1 MLRSLNAGVSGIQQF
16 QQKLDVVGNNIANSN
31 TAGFKS
37 ARAEFE
43 DAFSQSLAGGSAS
56 PMQVGSGVST
66 ASIRSRFT
74 DGIAVSTGVASNM
87 AIEGDG
93 FFTVRDAISNKT
105 YVTRAG
111 DFTVNR
117 EGYLVTGN
125 GHRVQGY
132 NDAQLSTIGD
142 IRIDDAGKPD
152 TDTGVFKSFS
162 VDGAGTIN
170 VQLTS
175 GNSFA
180 RAQVLLQRFLAPD
193 QLIKE
198 GSNLY
203 SGMADAGPLAQMAP
217 PDTNGLGRIN
227 GGSIENSNV
236 DLANEFANL
245 ITTQRGF
252 QASARII
259 TTSDEVLQELVNLKR

>member
-1 MLRSLNAGVSGIQQF
+1 MLRALSAGVSGIQQF
-16 QQKLDVVGNNIANSN
+16 QQKLDVLGNNIANSN
-31 TAGFKS
+31 TTGFKS

-43 DAFSQSLAGGSAS
+43 DAFSQSLAGGGTS

-74 DGIAVSTGVASNM
+74 DGIATSTGVASNM

-93 FFTVRDAISNKT
+93 FFTVRDPVGNKT
-105 YVTRAG
+105 FVTRAG
-111 DFTVNR
+111 DFTIDND
-117 EGYLVTGN
+117 GYLVAG
-125 GHRVQGY
+125 GYRVQGY
-132 NDAQLSTIGD
+132 NDANLSTIGD
-142 IRIDDAGKPD
+142 IRIDDTGKPD
-152 TDTGVFKSFS
+152 TDTGVYKSYS
-162 VDGAGTIN
+162 VDATGKIN

-193 QLIKE
+193 QLVKE

-203 SGMADAGPLAQMAP
+203 SGMDDAGPLAQMAA
-217 PDTNGLGRIN
+217 PDTNGLGKIK
-227 GGSIENSNV
+227 GGAIEMSNV
-236 DLANEFANL
+236 DLANEFAML

-259 TTSDEVLQELVNLKR
+259 TTSDEVLQEVVNLKR